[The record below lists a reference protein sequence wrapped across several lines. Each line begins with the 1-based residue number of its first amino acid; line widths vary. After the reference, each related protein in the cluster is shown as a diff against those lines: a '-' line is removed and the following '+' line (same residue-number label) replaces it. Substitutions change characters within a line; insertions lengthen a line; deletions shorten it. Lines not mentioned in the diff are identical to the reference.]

1 MSITRHILTA
11 ALLAGAGHAVAA
23 SSVDLSVRGSITPS
37 ACELDIANGGA
48 FELGKVSAKDL
59 SPTSPTDLAEQ
70 TTGLAVTCE
79 AATLMAIESTDN
91 RAGSAHWDEQLN
103 FGLGLINGTQKLGGL
118 HIAVRRQVADGEAVY
133 GNHSLDGGKT
143 WANNGLFRPGGLSS
157 VYKVSPMAPIPV
169 QVLTAQMTIYPTI
182 ARTQG
187 LTLTDEV
194 PIDGSVTL
202 TMRYL

>member
-11 ALLAGAGHAVAA
+11 ALLAGAGQAVAA

-48 FELGKVSAKDL
+48 FELGKISSKDL
-59 SPTSPTDLAEQ
+59 WPINPTDLPEQ
-70 TTGLAVTCE
+70 ATKLTVTCE
-79 AATLMAIESTDN
+79 ASTLMAIESTDN
-91 RAGSAHWDEQLN
+91 RAGSSYWDEQN
-103 FGLGLINGTQKLGGL
+103 TFGLGLINGTQKLGYMYTSLRG
-118 HIAVRRQVADGEAVY
+118 HVADGESVY
-133 GNHSLDGGKT
+133 ANHSMDGGKT
-143 WANNGLFRPGGLSS
+143 WANGGAFRPGGLSS

-169 QVLTAQMTIYPTI
+169 QLLTANMIIYPAI
-182 ARTQG
+182 APTQG